1 MLGVLTKSAACA
13 FILLFFAALLPH
25 LYAFQ
30 TNDEKNAK
38 TWEKP
43 IPLCWKFES
52 EALLDTPAVTNAK
65 GFLYIAVADGG
76 VTAVDA
82 ATGKQAWRSG
92 LGGEI
97 VSMRAAENGRLIV
110 VTRQEGQHKTSLFI
124 NSLSEESGVSAWRKE
139 IGPLASS
146 AENFYL
152 LTKANSIFLAR
163 EDGHVTAFN
172 AASGDLLWQT
182 SAGGKLTTEPV
193 LTESGMVL
201 GAADKK
207 LILINPDNGKISQ
220 TLPALTEPN
229 GPIMAAGDLI
239 VYSDQV
245 GNIFGASLLSGEL
258 LWKARAGAEVSDI
271 SPTGFGI
278 LISSNDNF
286 AYMLSATRGDRKW
299 KRKFSGRLA
308 GKPVLRE
315 NYALFVTTAGTE
327 AVILNLA
334 NGKFVNNVSLLD
346 EAYFTGASVAIAD
359 GFALFTSR
367 GTLFYSPTNCKTKSN
382 GPVPGTPN

>member
-1 MLGVLTKSAACA
+1 
-13 FILLFFAALLPH
+13 
-25 LYAFQ
+25 
-30 TNDEKNAK
+30 
-38 TWEKP
+38 
-43 IPLCWKFES
+43 
-52 EALLDTPAVTNAK
+52 
-65 GFLYIAVADGG
+65 LYIAVADGG

-97 VSMRAAENGRLIV
+97 ESMKPAENGRLIV
-110 VTRQEGQHKTSLFI
+110 VTRQEGEQKDKTLLFI

-139 IGPLASS
+139 IGP

-152 LTKANSIFLAR
+152 LTKTNSIFLAR
-163 EDGHVTAFN
+163 EDGHVTALN
-172 AASGDLLWQT
+172 AASGELLWQAP
-182 SAGGKLTTEPV
+182 AGGKLTTGPV

-201 GAADKK
+201 GLADKK

-229 GPIMAAGDLI
+229 GPMMAAGDLI

-271 SPTGFGI
+271 SSTGFGI

-286 AYMLSATRGDRKW
+286 AYMLSATRGDRTFPFSMKLILPALRSPYLTALLFLHRAEPSFIRQQTA
-299 KRKFSGRLA
+299 KRKVTGQYRERSDRL
-308 GKPVLRE
+308 
-315 NYALFVTTAGTE
+315 
-327 AVILNLA
+327 
-334 NGKFVNNVSLLD
+334 
-346 EAYFTGASVAIAD
+346 
-359 GFALFTSR
+359 
-367 GTLFYSPTNCKTKSN
+367 
-382 GPVPGTPN
+382 